1 MPADG
6 IWRTLGR
13 VANVIGIIMA
23 VAALGLIGYLA
34 SLGIQVLRHGG
45 G

>member
-1 MPADG
+1 MSTDG

-13 VANVIGIIMA
+13 LATVIGVVGA
-23 VAALGLIGYLA
+23 LVALGLIGYFA
-34 SLGIQVLRHGG
+34 SLGLQLMRPGG

>member
-1 MPADG
+1 MRADG

-13 VANVIGIIMA
+13 LANVIGIIVA
-23 VAALGLIGYLA
+23 VAALGLIGYFA
-34 SLGIQVLRHGG
+34 SLGLQLMRRGG

>member
-13 VANVIGIIMA
+13 VANVIGIIVA
-23 VAALGLIGYLA
+23 VAALGLLGYLA

>member
-13 VANVIGIIMA
+13 VANVNGIIVA
-23 VAALGLIGYLA
+23 VAALGLLGYLA

>member
-6 IWRTLGR
+6 VWRTLER
-13 VANVIGIIMA
+13 LANIIGIVGA
-23 VAALGLIGYLA
+23 LVALGLVGYFA
-34 SLGIQVLRHGG
+34 GLGVQLVRHGG

>member
-1 MPADG
+1 MSTDG

-13 VANVIGIIMA
+13 LATVVGVVGALV
-23 VAALGLIGYLA
+23 ALGLIGYFA
-34 SLGIQVLRHGG
+34 SLGLQLMRPGG

>member
-1 MPADG
+1 MPTESGAPSRG
-6 IWRTLGR
+6 ST
-13 VANVIGIIMA
+13 NVIGIIVA

-34 SLGIQVLRHGG
+34 SLGLQLMRRGG

>member
-1 MPADG
+1 MLADR
-6 IWRTLGR
+6 IWRTLER
-13 VANVIGIIMA
+13 LAKVIGIIVA

-34 SLGIQVLRHGG
+34 SLGLQLMRRGG

>member
-1 MPADG
+1 MLADG

-13 VANVIGIIMA
+13 LADVIGIIVA

-34 SLGIQVLRHGG
+34 SLGSS
-45 G
+45 

>member
-1 MPADG
+1 MPTNG
-6 IWRTLGR
+6 IWRTLR
-13 VANVIGIIMA
+13 RLANVIGIIGA

-34 SLGIQVLRHGG
+34 SLGLQLMRRGG

>member
-13 VANVIGIIMA
+13 VANVIGIIVA

>member
-1 MPADG
+1 MSTAG

-13 VANVIGIIMA
+13 RANIIGIIVA

-34 SLGIQVLRHGG
+34 SLGLQLMRRGG

>member
-1 MPADG
+1 MPTAG
-6 IWRTLGR
+6 IWRTLTR
-13 VANVIGIIMA
+13 VANVIGTIVA

-34 SLGIQVLRHGG
+34 SLGLQLMRRGG

>member
-6 IWRTLGR
+6 IWRILGR
-13 VANVIGIIMA
+13 LANVIGIIVA

-34 SLGIQVLRHGG
+34 SLGLQLMRRGG

>member
-1 MPADG
+1 MRANG

-13 VANVIGIIMA
+13 LANVIGIIVA
-23 VAALGLIGYLA
+23 VAALGLLGYLA

>member
-1 MPADG
+1 MSASG
-6 IWRTLGR
+6 IWRALGL
-13 VANVIGIIMA
+13 VANVIGIIVA

>member
-1 MPADG
+1 MPTDG
-6 IWRTLGR
+6 IWRTLAR
-13 VANVIGIIMA
+13 VANVIGIIVA

-34 SLGIQVLRHGG
+34 SLGLQLMRQGG

>member
-1 MPADG
+1 MSTDG

-13 VANVIGIIMA
+13 LANVIGIVGA
-23 VAALGLIGYLA
+23 LVALGLIGYFA
-34 SLGIQVLRHGG
+34 NLGFRLVRHGG